1 MTTHHIN
8 TNSGHFSCLFARL
21 WFLLEWTEQN
31 SGHHKAL
38 VNSGCGI
45 SGFLSGLPSISIS
58 CIVSFE
64 YFCPFN
70 INIMHHRQKIQYCCF
85 PLTVAHKNNI
95 KDIIGL
101 LDLWLSLSPM
111 DYMKSWANHQQNY
124 LKLMNTV
131 EHNKAGSIS
140 REKTKHESCPLQKK
154 IIGIARHNISRHCAL
169 CTGKLL
175 IETVTMNMNVY
186 RLFDLDDTAHLSPLL
201 WRNIH
206 NHVWL

>member
-1 MTTHHIN
+1 M
-8 TNSGHFSCLFARL
+8 
-21 WFLLEWTEQN
+21 LEWTEQN

-58 CIVSFE
+58 CIVSFQ

-70 INIMHHRQKIQYCCF
+70 INIMHHRQKRQYCCF
-85 PLTVAHKNNI
+85 PLTVAYKNNI

-101 LDLWLSLSPM
+101 HDLWLSLSHM
-111 DYMKSWANHQQNY
+111 DYLKSWANHLQNY
-124 LKLMNTV
+124 LKLRNTAD
-131 EHNKAGSIS
+131 HNKVGSK
-140 REKTKHESCPLQKK
+140 KTKHESCPLQKDF
-154 IIGIARHNISRHCAL
+154 IGIGRHNISHHCAL

-186 RLFDLDDTAHLSPLL
+186 RLLDLDDTAYLSPLL

>member
-1 MTTHHIN
+1 MVI
-8 TNSGHFSCLFARL
+8 SAVFLRFCD
-21 WFLLEWTEQN
+21 FLLEWTEQN

-70 INIMHHRQKIQYCCF
+70 INIMHHRQKRQYCCF
-85 PLTVAHKNNI
+85 PFTVAHKNNI

-111 DYMKSWANHQQNY
+111 DYLKSWANHLQNY
-124 LKLMNTV
+124 LKLKNTV
-131 EHNKAGSIS
+131 EQKQGRFKENKAW
-140 REKTKHESCPLQKK
+140 
-154 IIGIARHNISRHCAL
+154 
-169 CTGKLL
+169 KLS
-175 IETVTMNMNVY
+175 TSKRFYWHWSTQY
-186 RLFDLDDTAHLSPLL
+186 SSPLFTVH
-201 WRNIH
+201 WETFDRNRDDEYECI
-206 NHVWL
+206 